1 MDERG
6 DIDFAGAY
14 GRRVRG
20 TYGAG
25 EKRIINYKHAAPM
38 ELQQLHFVLLRVLGA
53 LVVPTWKQT
62 LRTFLHSYCLPLQLK
77 TIHHDSN

>member
-38 ELQQLHFVLLRVLGA
+38 ELRQAHFVLIHFLGA
-53 LVVPTWKQT
+53 LGSYLETNIANIPSF
-62 LRTFLHSYCLPLQLK
+62 LLFTFATQNYSP
-77 TIHHDSN
+77 